1 MNPQANETHK
11 QRIHAIASVTQGA
24 PSNEKGAGAR
34 RAFPTL
40 LLAAFFA
47 ALLMALISGVT
58 VYKAVS
64 ADQQA
69 SSAQREGAGLI
80 CNVVRANDSKGAIA
94 QGQGP
99 EGKSLVVVEPLDSGT
114 YETRFYL
121 YEGKVVQ
128 EYSLAGS
135 GYTPEKAT
143 EVTASDTFDFSYS
156 DGLLAVTT
164 DQGTAEVPRMTKNEQ
179 IEDASK
185 TKVNTAFL
193 IEALVLMAVLIAS
206 MAVFTQLFTHS
217 AVAAH
222 QAEDLTR
229 ATLLAQNAAEEFS
242 SDPAAVAA
250 GKTVGQGVAAGN
262 VSAVDG
268 SDGLTVSCDVDSDA
282 QGRGTLYTAYITVS
296 DDSGEV
302 YALDASRYESGVR

>member
-1 MNPQANETHK
+1 
-11 QRIHAIASVTQGA
+11 
-24 PSNEKGAGAR
+24 
-34 RAFPTL
+34 
-40 LLAAFFA
+40 
-47 ALLMALISGVT
+47 
-58 VYKAVS
+58 
-64 ADQQA
+64 
-69 SSAQREGAGLI
+69 
-80 CNVVRANDSKGAIA
+80 
-94 QGQGP
+94 
-99 EGKSLVVVEPLDSGT
+99 
-114 YETRFYL
+114 
-121 YEGKVVQ
+121 
-128 EYSLAGS
+128 
-135 GYTPEKAT
+135 
-143 EVTASDTFDFSYS
+143 
-156 DGLLAVTT
+156 
-164 DQGTAEVPRMTKNEQ
+164 MTKNEQ

-222 QAEDLTR
+222 QAEELT
-229 ATLLAQNAAEEFS
+229 NAAEEFS

-282 QGRGTLYTAYITVS
+282 QGRGALYTARITVS

-302 YALDASRYESGVR
+302 YALDASRYESRVR

>member
-1 MNPQANETHK
+1 
-11 QRIHAIASVTQGA
+11 
-24 PSNEKGAGAR
+24 
-34 RAFPTL
+34 
-40 LLAAFFA
+40 
-47 ALLMALISGVT
+47 
-58 VYKAVS
+58 
-64 ADQQA
+64 
-69 SSAQREGAGLI
+69 
-80 CNVVRANDSKGAIA
+80 
-94 QGQGP
+94 
-99 EGKSLVVVEPLDSGT
+99 
-114 YETRFYL
+114 
-121 YEGKVVQ
+121 
-128 EYSLAGS
+128 
-135 GYTPEKAT
+135 
-143 EVTASDTFDFSYS
+143 
-156 DGLLAVTT
+156 
-164 DQGTAEVPRMTKNEQ
+164 MTKNEQ

-222 QAEDLTR
+222 QAEELTK

-282 QGRGTLYTAYITVS
+282 QDRERRFRRSVRARRVAIRKRGEIAWQ
-296 DDSGEV
+296 GEPGKGC
-302 YALDASRYESGVR
+302 ASAPSRC

>member
-1 MNPQANETHK
+1 
-11 QRIHAIASVTQGA
+11 
-24 PSNEKGAGAR
+24 
-34 RAFPTL
+34 
-40 LLAAFFA
+40 
-47 ALLMALISGVT
+47 
-58 VYKAVS
+58 
-64 ADQQA
+64 
-69 SSAQREGAGLI
+69 
-80 CNVVRANDSKGAIA
+80 
-94 QGQGP
+94 
-99 EGKSLVVVEPLDSGT
+99 
-114 YETRFYL
+114 
-121 YEGKVVQ
+121 
-128 EYSLAGS
+128 
-135 GYTPEKAT
+135 
-143 EVTASDTFDFSYS
+143 
-156 DGLLAVTT
+156 
-164 DQGTAEVPRMTKNEQ
+164 MTKNEQ

-222 QAEDLTR
+222 QAENLTR

-242 SDPAAVAA
+242 SDPAA
-250 GKTVGQGVAAGN
+250 VAAGN

-282 QGRGTLYTAYITVS
+282 QGRGVLYTAHITVS

>member
-1 MNPQANETHK
+1 
-11 QRIHAIASVTQGA
+11 
-24 PSNEKGAGAR
+24 
-34 RAFPTL
+34 
-40 LLAAFFA
+40 
-47 ALLMALISGVT
+47 
-58 VYKAVS
+58 
-64 ADQQA
+64 
-69 SSAQREGAGLI
+69 
-80 CNVVRANDSKGAIA
+80 
-94 QGQGP
+94 
-99 EGKSLVVVEPLDSGT
+99 
-114 YETRFYL
+114 
-121 YEGKVVQ
+121 
-128 EYSLAGS
+128 
-135 GYTPEKAT
+135 
-143 EVTASDTFDFSYS
+143 
-156 DGLLAVTT
+156 
-164 DQGTAEVPRMTKNEQ
+164 MTKNEQ
-179 IEDASK
+179 GEDASK

-206 MAVFTQLFTHS
+206 MAVFTHS

-282 QGRGTLYTAYITVS
+282 QGRGTLYTAHITVS

>member
-1 MNPQANETHK
+1 
-11 QRIHAIASVTQGA
+11 
-24 PSNEKGAGAR
+24 
-34 RAFPTL
+34 
-40 LLAAFFA
+40 
-47 ALLMALISGVT
+47 
-58 VYKAVS
+58 
-64 ADQQA
+64 
-69 SSAQREGAGLI
+69 
-80 CNVVRANDSKGAIA
+80 
-94 QGQGP
+94 
-99 EGKSLVVVEPLDSGT
+99 
-114 YETRFYL
+114 
-121 YEGKVVQ
+121 
-128 EYSLAGS
+128 
-135 GYTPEKAT
+135 
-143 EVTASDTFDFSYS
+143 
-156 DGLLAVTT
+156 
-164 DQGTAEVPRMTKNEQ
+164 MTKNEQ

-262 VSAVDG
+262 VSAG
-268 SDGLTVSCDVDSDA
+268 DVDSDA
-282 QGRGTLYTAYITVS
+282 QGRGTLYTAHITVS

>member
-1 MNPQANETHK
+1 
-11 QRIHAIASVTQGA
+11 
-24 PSNEKGAGAR
+24 
-34 RAFPTL
+34 
-40 LLAAFFA
+40 
-47 ALLMALISGVT
+47 
-58 VYKAVS
+58 
-64 ADQQA
+64 
-69 SSAQREGAGLI
+69 
-80 CNVVRANDSKGAIA
+80 
-94 QGQGP
+94 
-99 EGKSLVVVEPLDSGT
+99 
-114 YETRFYL
+114 
-121 YEGKVVQ
+121 
-128 EYSLAGS
+128 
-135 GYTPEKAT
+135 
-143 EVTASDTFDFSYS
+143 
-156 DGLLAVTT
+156 
-164 DQGTAEVPRMTKNEQ
+164 MTKNEQ
-179 IEDASK
+179 GEDASK

-250 GKTVGQGVAAGN
+250 GN

-282 QGRGTLYTAYITVS
+282 QGRGTLYTAHITVS

>member
-1 MNPQANETHK
+1 
-11 QRIHAIASVTQGA
+11 
-24 PSNEKGAGAR
+24 
-34 RAFPTL
+34 
-40 LLAAFFA
+40 
-47 ALLMALISGVT
+47 
-58 VYKAVS
+58 
-64 ADQQA
+64 
-69 SSAQREGAGLI
+69 
-80 CNVVRANDSKGAIA
+80 
-94 QGQGP
+94 
-99 EGKSLVVVEPLDSGT
+99 
-114 YETRFYL
+114 
-121 YEGKVVQ
+121 
-128 EYSLAGS
+128 
-135 GYTPEKAT
+135 
-143 EVTASDTFDFSYS
+143 
-156 DGLLAVTT
+156 
-164 DQGTAEVPRMTKNEQ
+164 MTKNEQ

-250 GKTVGQGVAAGN
+250 GKTVGQAVGTVAAGN

-282 QGRGTLYTAYITVS
+282 QGRGTLYTAHITVS

>member
-24 PSNEKGAGAR
+24 PSNEKGVGAR

-143 EVTASDTFDFSYS
+143 EVTVSDTFDFSYS

-164 DQGTAEVPRMTKNEQ
+164 DQGTAEV
-179 IEDASK
+179 
-185 TKVNTAFL
+185 
-193 IEALVLMAVLIAS
+193 ALRYM
-206 MAVFTQLFTHS
+206 
-217 AVAAH
+217 
-222 QAEDLTR
+222 
-229 ATLLAQNAAEEFS
+229 
-242 SDPAAVAA
+242 
-250 GKTVGQGVAAGN
+250 QGGA
-262 VSAVDG
+262 
-268 SDGLTVSCDVDSDA
+268 
-282 QGRGTLYTAYITVS
+282 
-296 DDSGEV
+296 
-302 YALDASRYESGVR
+302 

>member
-1 MNPQANETHK
+1 
-11 QRIHAIASVTQGA
+11 
-24 PSNEKGAGAR
+24 
-34 RAFPTL
+34 
-40 LLAAFFA
+40 
-47 ALLMALISGVT
+47 
-58 VYKAVS
+58 
-64 ADQQA
+64 
-69 SSAQREGAGLI
+69 
-80 CNVVRANDSKGAIA
+80 
-94 QGQGP
+94 
-99 EGKSLVVVEPLDSGT
+99 
-114 YETRFYL
+114 
-121 YEGKVVQ
+121 
-128 EYSLAGS
+128 
-135 GYTPEKAT
+135 
-143 EVTASDTFDFSYS
+143 
-156 DGLLAVTT
+156 
-164 DQGTAEVPRMTKNEQ
+164 MTKNEQ

-242 SDPAAVAA
+242 SDPAAV
-250 GKTVGQGVAAGN
+250 
-262 VSAVDG
+262 DG

-282 QGRGTLYTAYITVS
+282 QGRGTLYTAHITVS

>member
-1 MNPQANETHK
+1 
-11 QRIHAIASVTQGA
+11 
-24 PSNEKGAGAR
+24 
-34 RAFPTL
+34 
-40 LLAAFFA
+40 
-47 ALLMALISGVT
+47 
-58 VYKAVS
+58 
-64 ADQQA
+64 
-69 SSAQREGAGLI
+69 
-80 CNVVRANDSKGAIA
+80 
-94 QGQGP
+94 
-99 EGKSLVVVEPLDSGT
+99 
-114 YETRFYL
+114 
-121 YEGKVVQ
+121 
-128 EYSLAGS
+128 
-135 GYTPEKAT
+135 
-143 EVTASDTFDFSYS
+143 
-156 DGLLAVTT
+156 
-164 DQGTAEVPRMTKNEQ
+164 MTKNEQ

-242 SDPAAVAA
+242 SAPAA
-250 GKTVGQGVAAGN
+250 VAAGN

-282 QGRGTLYTAYITVS
+282 QGRGTLYTAHITVS

>member
-1 MNPQANETHK
+1 
-11 QRIHAIASVTQGA
+11 
-24 PSNEKGAGAR
+24 
-34 RAFPTL
+34 
-40 LLAAFFA
+40 
-47 ALLMALISGVT
+47 
-58 VYKAVS
+58 
-64 ADQQA
+64 
-69 SSAQREGAGLI
+69 
-80 CNVVRANDSKGAIA
+80 
-94 QGQGP
+94 
-99 EGKSLVVVEPLDSGT
+99 
-114 YETRFYL
+114 
-121 YEGKVVQ
+121 
-128 EYSLAGS
+128 
-135 GYTPEKAT
+135 
-143 EVTASDTFDFSYS
+143 
-156 DGLLAVTT
+156 
-164 DQGTAEVPRMTKNEQ
+164 MTKNEQ

-250 GKTVGQGVAAGN
+250 GKTVGQGVAAGKTVGQGVAAGN

-282 QGRGTLYTAYITVS
+282 QGRGTLYTAHITVS